1 LKKAALLL
9 IWLTGACMAR
19 YDALSVSGEWM
30 IGAYKAVLSPLQGS
44 NVCNFQPTCSQFARG
59 AIQSQGFLPGLL
71 IGADRL
77 MRCNTLAWSYYDSYY
92 AGEVIGGRMPDP
104 VANHVAWLRPPD
116 EPGLLVAA
124 QVGKQGTVPRSACV
138 GLGAVQSPFSALPSL
153 SFADYLY
160 SAGEYSQAAGEYL
173 RVRWLGTRSETSDVW
188 LRQPLSDSA
197 VMSPRLSGYA
207 GLMAGESYLQAGDLA
222 QARHAF
228 GDLSAPAVGD
238 FGQYGI
244 ARTAFAA
251 ADYVGTRTALCS
263 VTSPI
268 LARQA
273 EALSGWTLFR
283 QHRFAEGAL
292 ALGTIGDEAAW
303 DTIRNAGRLAPAA
316 PVRQC
321 GHVPREL
328 ASMDGRDI
336 RRRSRLASTL
346 LSAILPGTGQLY
358 SGRAGD
364 GAYSFL
370 TVASTGLVT
379 WWFAAEPATR
389 DRTRVK
395 VSIFGIVTALFYA
408 GNVYGANIAARDFN
422 LLQERRYV
430 QRADSLFDL
439 LPLEPDYHA
448 LLDSVPVDTTPPSP
462 E

>member
-1 LKKAALLL
+1 
-9 IWLTGACMAR
+9 MAR

-77 MRCNTLAWSYYDSYY
+77 MRCNTIAWSYYDSYY
-92 AGEVIGGRMPDP
+92 CGDVVSGRMPDP
-104 VANHVAWLRPPD
+104 VANHVAWLKPPD
-116 EPGLLVAA
+116 EPGVLVSA
-124 QVGKQGTVPRSACV
+124 QAGKRGTVPRSAYV
-138 GLGAVQSPFSALPSL
+138 GLDAGQSPFSPSPSV

-160 SAGEYSQAAGEYL
+160 ASGEYAQAADEYL
-173 RVRWLGTRSETSDVW
+173 RVRFMSS
-188 LRQPLSDSA
+188 QPS
-197 VMSPRLSGYA
+197 LSGYA
-207 GLMAGESYLQAGDLA
+207 GLMAGESYLRAGDLA

-238 FGQYGI
+238 FRQYGI
-244 ARTAFAA
+244 ARTDFAA
-251 ADYVGTRTALCS
+251 ADYVGTRTTLGS
-263 VTSPI
+263 ITSPL

-273 EALSGWTLFR
+273 KSLEGWTFFR
-283 QHRFAEGAL
+283 QRRFAEGASMMS
-292 ALGTIGDEAAW
+292 AIGSDE
-303 DTIRNAGRLAPAA
+303 TSQHLS
-316 PVRQC
+316 
-321 GHVPREL
+321 
-328 ASMDGRDI
+328 SMDGRNI
-336 RRRSRLASTL
+336 RHRSRFASTL
-346 LSAILPGTGQLY
+346 LSAIVPGAGQLY

-395 VSIFGIVTALFYA
+395 VSIFGVITALFYA
-408 GNVYGANIAARDFN
+408 GNVYGANVAARDYN

-430 QRADSLFDL
+430 QRADSLFKL
-439 LPLEPDYHA
+439 LSLEPDYRP
-448 LLDSVPVDTTPPSP
+448 LLDSVPADTTPPVH